1 MLPTGAEHHQFCE
14 GKELNTGKRRE
25 RVRQESTSAT
35 IVRLGKDNFCSNSV
49 LTGDCRQENKFEILV
64 TLKGNEAPG
73 NSLYARVM
81 CCLIL
86 TSIKPR
92 VTLVYP
98 NVTLFYPEGNRNGL
112 DSPMPN
118 SKGFVLFPGVSKL
131 FCEEPNSEH
140 SRLSGP
146 YG

>member
-1 MLPTGAEHHQFCE
+1 M
-14 GKELNTGKRRE
+14 
-25 RVRQESTSAT
+25 RQESTSAAT
-35 IVRLGKDNFCSNSV
+35 VRLGKDILCSNSV
-49 LTGDCRQENKFEILV
+49 LRDDRRQGNKFEILV
-64 TLKGNEAPG
+64 TLKGKEAPG
-73 NSLYARVM
+73 NSLYAHVT

-86 TSIKPR
+86 ASPKPR

-98 NVTLFYPEGNRNGL
+98 NVTLFYPEGNRHGL

-146 YG
+146 YGGYQLQLLTAIAVGEQPEMTCK